1 MKKLKIGLA
10 LGSGVARG
18 WTHIGVLRALRD
30 EGIEPDIMCGTS
42 IGALV
47 GGVYLSGHL
56 DYLEDWTRSLTK
68 RGLMKYLDFRFTG
81 GGLIGGKRFDTL
93 YKESLGDALIEN
105 LDRPFAAIATDLAT
119 GHEVWLQEGRLE
131 SAIRASYALPGVF
144 SPVKREGRWLVD
156 GALVNPVPVT
166 VCRAL
171 GAQVVIAVNLN
182 ADIAGR
188 ARFNGTADS
197 NGGTDSN
204 GSTVG
209 NGSDHTVAD
218 IPPHPPTSVNPSNI
232 LMRQIFGHSRNRPS
246 TVNVMVGALNIIQ
259 DRLSRSRFAGDPPD
273 VHVIPMVG
281 HIGLLEFNRASEA
294 IAEGDRAMRANMPFI
309 RQAMQLLS

>member
-1 MKKLKIGLA
+1 MEKPKIGLA

-18 WTHIGVLRALRD
+18 WTHIGVLRALRA
-30 EGIEPDIMCGTS
+30 EGIEPDVICGTS

-47 GGVYLSGHL
+47 GGAYLAGHL
-56 DYLEDWTRSLTK
+56 DHLEDWARGLTK
-68 RGLMKYLDFRFTG
+68 RGLLKYLDFGFTG

-93 YKESLGDALIEN
+93 YKESLGDALIQD

-119 GHEVWLQEGRLE
+119 GHEVWLQEGGLE

-144 SPVKREGRWLVD
+144 SPVNHEGRWLVD
-156 GALVNPVPVT
+156 GALVNPVPVS

-171 GAQVVIAVNLN
+171 GAHVVIAVNLN

-188 ARFNGTADS
+188 GRANGDANES
-197 NGGTDSN
+197 GNGDGD
-204 GSTVG
+204 G
-209 NGSDHTVAD
+209 NGSDHTKSG
-218 IPPHPPTSVNPSNI
+218 IPPHPPTSVNPTNI

-246 TVNVMVGALNIIQ
+246 TVNVMIGALNIIQ

-273 VHVIPMVG
+273 VHVLPLIG
-281 HIGLLEFNRASEA
+281 HIGLLEFDRASEA
-294 IAEGDRAMRANMPFI
+294 ITEGEKSMHANMPFVH
-309 RQAMQLLS
+309 QAVQLLT